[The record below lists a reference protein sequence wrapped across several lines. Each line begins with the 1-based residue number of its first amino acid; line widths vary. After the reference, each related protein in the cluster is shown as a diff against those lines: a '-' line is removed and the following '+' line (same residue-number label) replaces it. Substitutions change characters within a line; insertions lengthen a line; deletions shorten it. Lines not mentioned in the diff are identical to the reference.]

1 MYVTSDTQGTA
12 HHPSTNAQLAPEQWN
27 SARCTPTPFKSM
39 SACCHMVWNIPLT
52 SVNQLSQLCS
62 LPASW
67 AFCCEQLWLGTTL
80 LSSNYKH

>member
-52 SVNQLSQLCS
+52 S
-62 LPASW
+62 
-67 AFCCEQLWLGTTL
+67 LGGRDTWKIIN
-80 LSSNYKH
+80 SNHPPNAMKSATK